1 MYMYRQT
8 AVYNNTL
15 VMESY
20 EVIGRVCYSTGSVYQ
35 LHCIIIESQSIM
47 AKTVVHPAKL

>member
-1 MYMYRQT
+1 MYMNRQT

-20 EVIGRVCYSTGSVYQ
+20 EVIGRVCYSTGSIYQ
-35 LHCIIIESQSIM
+35 SHCIIIESQSIM
-47 AKTVVHPAKL
+47 AKTVVHLAKL